1 MNPDDELKTE
11 VRAFIVQNFLFGVE
25 EDLGDDT
32 SFLDRG
38 ILDSTGVLELVA
50 HIEEHYGIQVETD

>member
-38 ILDSTGVLELVA
+38 ILLGFKVSSQHRVV
-50 HIEEHYGIQVETD
+50 